1 VAEANSRLSIVVTSY
16 TTERLEDI
24 FELFDSIQGQGYPD
38 LEVVFVAERSTELR
52 ERVESY
58 AEQRSMI
65 NTKVVFNDG
74 PGGLSA
80 SRNVGVREAS
90 GDIIAFADDDVVLFP
105 DWAEEMVKT
114 YARGDST
121 IGVTGPGFPRWKD
134 ESQAWLPEELYWII
148 SCTAFTGWNG
158 MREVRSAW
166 GMNMSFRR
174 EAFDYCSFSE
184 DFGQTTG
191 GQAAWK
197 AGPVDDAEFSINL
210 RLRTGKAIV
219 YNPNVRVWHKVYPY
233 RLGFTFV
240 RGQAYW
246 QGYTKALLRR
256 TYRED
261 EDIRGLVREYDLLRR
276 ILLRLLPRTFGEF
289 LRSPTVARKK
299 LAITANALFHV
310 ALGYAAASRPRLAG
324 FTRRYYS

>member
-1 VAEANSRLSIVVTSY
+1 MAEANSRLSIVVTSY
-16 TTERLEDI
+16 TTERLADI
-24 FELFDSIQGQGYPD
+24 FELFDSIQGQVYSN

-58 AEQRSMI
+58 AKQRSMT
-65 NTKVVFNDG
+65 NTKVVLNDG

-90 GDIIAFADDDVVLFP
+90 GDIIAFVDDDVVLFP

-114 YARGDST
+114 YDRRDSA
-121 IGVTGPGFPRWKD
+121 IGVTGPGFPLWKD
-134 ESQAWLPEELYWII
+134 ESQTWLPEELYWII

-158 MREVRSAW
+158 AREVRSAW

-184 DFGQTTG
+184 DFGQTRG

-261 EDIRGLVREYDLLRR
+261 EDTRALVREYDLLKR
-276 ILLRLLPRTFGEF
+276 ILLRLLPRTFGEL
-289 LRSPTVARKK
+289 LRSPATARKK

-310 ALGYAAASRPRLAG
+310 TLGYAAASWPRLAG

>member
-1 VAEANSRLSIVVTSY
+1 MARSDPRLSVVVTSY
-16 TTERLEDI
+16 STERLQDI
-24 FELFDSIQGQGYPD
+24 FELLDSVQGQSYPD
-38 LEVVFVAERSTELR
+38 LELIFVAERSPELR

-58 AEQRSMI
+58 AKQRSMA
-65 NTKVVFNDG
+65 NARVVFNDG
-74 PGGLSA
+74 PSGLSA
-80 SRNVGVREAS
+80 ARNVGVREAS

-134 ESQAWLPEELYWII
+134 ESQAWLPEELYWIV

-158 MREVRSAW
+158 MRAVRSAW

-184 DFGQTTG
+184 NFGQTKG

-197 AGPVDDAEFSINL
+197 AGPVDDAEFSIKL
-210 RLRTGKAIV
+210 RLRTGKVIV

-256 TYRED
+256 MYRDD
-261 EDIRGLVREYDLLRR
+261 EDTRTLVREYDLLRR
-276 ILLRLLPRTFGEF
+276 ILLRLLPRTLGELF
-289 LRSPTVARKK
+289 RSPTIARKK
-299 LAITANALFHV
+299 LAITANTLFNV
-310 ALGYAAASRPRLAG
+310 ALGYAAASWPRLAG

>member
-1 VAEANSRLSIVVTSY
+1 VVTSY
-16 TTERLEDI
+16 STERLEDI
-24 FELFDSIQGQGYPD
+24 FELLDSVQGQSYPD
-38 LEVVFVAERSTELR
+38 LELIFVAERSPELR

-58 AEQRSMI
+58 AKQRSMA
-65 NTKVVFNDG
+65 NVRVVFNDG
-74 PGGLSA
+74 HRGLSA
-80 SRNVGVREAS
+80 ARNVGVREAS

-105 DWAEEMVKT
+105 DWAEEMVMT
-114 YARGDST
+114 YARSEST

-134 ESQAWLPEELYWII
+134 ESQAWLPEELYWIV

-158 MREVRSAW
+158 MRAVRSAW

-184 DFGQTTG
+184 NFGQTKG

-197 AGPVDDAEFSINL
+197 AGPVDDAEFSIKV
-210 RLRTGKAIV
+210 RLRTGKVIL

-256 TYRED
+256 MYRDD
-261 EDIRGLVREYDLLRR
+261 EDTRTLVREYDLLRR
-276 ILLRLLPRTFGEF
+276 ILLRLLPRTLGELF
-289 LRSPTVARKK
+289 RSPTIARKK
-299 LAITANALFHV
+299 LAITANTLFNV
-310 ALGYAAASRPRLAG
+310 ALGYAAASWPRLAG

>member
-1 VAEANSRLSIVVTSY
+1 VAKAKSRLSIVVTSC

-24 FELFDSIQGQGYPD
+24 FELLDSVQEQSYPH
-38 LEVVFVAERSTELR
+38 LELVFVAERSAELR

-58 AEQRSMI
+58 AKQRSMA
-65 NTKVVFNDG
+65 NAKVVFNDG

-114 YARGDST
+114 YDRGDST

-134 ESQAWLPEELYWII
+134 ESQTWLPEELYWII
-148 SCTAFTGWNG
+148 SCTAFAGWSG
-158 MREVRSAW
+158 MREMGSAW

-174 EAFDYCSFSE
+174 EAFDYCLFSQ
-184 DFGQTTG
+184 DFGETKE
-191 GQAAWK
+191 GQAALRV
-197 AGPVDDAEFSINL
+197 GPIDDIEFSINA
-210 RLRTGKAIV
+210 RLRTGKVIV

-233 RLGFTFV
+233 RFEFAFV
-240 RGQAYW
+240 RVQAYW
-246 QGYTKALLRR
+246 LGYTKGLLRR
-256 TYRED
+256 KYCED
-261 EDIRGLVREYDLLRR
+261 EDTRALVDEYDLLRR

-289 LRSPTVARKK
+289 FRSPTVARKK
-299 LAITANALFHV
+299 LAITANALFSV
-310 ALGYAAASRPRLAG
+310 ALGYAAASWPRLAG

>member
-1 VAEANSRLSIVVTSY
+1 MAKKNSRLSIVITSH
-16 TTERLEDI
+16 TSERLEDI
-24 FELFDSIQGQGYPD
+24 FELLDSIHAQSYPD
-38 LEVVFVAERSTELR
+38 LEVVFVAEGSTELR
-52 ERVESY
+52 KGVESY
-58 AEQRSMI
+58 ARQRSMA
-65 NTKVVFNDG
+65 NTKVVLNDG

-80 SRNVGVREAS
+80 SRNVGVREAT

-105 DWAEEMVKT
+105 DWAEEMVRT
-114 YARGDST
+114 YASKDST

-184 DFGQTTG
+184 NFGQTKG

-210 RLRTGKAIV
+210 RLRTGKVIV

-256 TYRED
+256 MYRD
-261 EDIRGLVREYDLLRR
+261 DADTRALVREHDLLRR
-276 ILLRLLPRTFGEF
+276 IVLRLLPRTLGELF
-289 LRSPTVARKK
+289 RSPTIARKK
-299 LAITANALFHV
+299 LAITANTLFHV

-324 FTRRYYS
+324 FTRRYYR

>member
-1 VAEANSRLSIVVTSY
+1 MAEANSRLSIVVTSY

-24 FELFDSIQGQGYPD
+24 FELLDSIQGQSYPD
-38 LEVVFVAERSTELR
+38 LEVVFVAERSAELR

-58 AEQRSMI
+58 AEQRPI
-65 NTKVVFNDG
+65 ANTKVVFNDG

-80 SRNVGVREAS
+80 SRNLGVREAS
-90 GDIIAFADDDVVLFP
+90 GDIIAFVDDDVVLFP
-105 DWAEEMVKT
+105 DWAEEMVRT
-114 YARGDST
+114 YARGNPT

-134 ESQAWLPEELYWII
+134 ESQSWLPEELHWII
-148 SCTAFTGWNG
+148 SCTAFTGWSG
-158 MREVRSAW
+158 TREVRSAW

-184 DFGQTTG
+184 DFGQTKG

-210 RLRTGKAIV
+210 RLRTGKVII

-246 QGYTKALLRR
+246 QGYTKGLLRR
-256 TYRED
+256 MYPED
-261 EDIRGLVREYDLLRR
+261 GDTRALVREHDLLRR
-276 ILLRLLPRTFGEF
+276 ILLRLLPRTFGELF
-289 LRSPTVARKK
+289 RSPAVARKK
-299 LAITANALFHV
+299 LAITANTLFHV
-310 ALGYAAASRPRLAG
+310 ALGYAAASWPRLAG